1 MTIELQ
7 GVSKRFG
14 RTDAVADVDVT
25 FHAGSLTAVL
35 GPSGCGKSTL
45 LRVIG
50 GYEIP
55 DRGRVAI
62 DGKDVTQLPLRRRN
76 AGFVFQHG
84 ALFPHLSVAENVGF
98 GLAVRGVSRAARRA
112 RVAELL
118 ELVQL
123 GGFEARR
130 PHELSGGQ
138 RQRVAFARA
147 LAAEPPILL
156 LDEPFSALDV
166 HVRREL
172 RGWLREWHERT
183 AVTTVFVT
191 HDADEAMELADAV
204 VVLRDG
210 RVEQAGTPT
219 EVYESPVNAFVLGFL
234 GPANVI
240 GAPSGGAF
248 VRPHEFRV
256 GVAPF
261 DGAYRASIERIVVLA
276 GRARYECRLENGD
289 AIVVEIPDAHEPSRV
304 RERGET
310 LYVSPSRA
318 RSFLAEVV
326 A

>member
-1 MTIELQ
+1 MTIQLA
-7 GVSKRFG
+7 GVSKHFG
-14 RTDAVADVDVT
+14 STHAVDGVDVT
-25 FHAGSLTAVL
+25 FRAGTLTAVV

-55 DRGRVAI
+55 DAGRVVI
-62 DGKDVTQLPLRRRN
+62 NGDDVTQRPLRRRN

-84 ALFPHLSVAENVGF
+84 ALFPHLTVAENVGF
-98 GLAVRGVSRAARRA
+98 GLSVRGVSRAARRS

-123 GGFEARR
+123 PGYESRR

-147 LAAEPPILL
+147 LAHEPPILL

-172 RGWLREWHERT
+172 RGWLRSWHERT

-191 HDADEAMELADAV
+191 HDADEAMELADAIV
-204 VVLRDG
+204 VMRDG
-210 RVEQAGTPT
+210 RIEQAGSPT
-219 EVYESPVNAFVLGFL
+219 EIYEDPVNAFVLGFL
-234 GPANVI
+234 GPANVL
-240 GAPSGGAF
+240 GTHADGAF

-256 GVAPF
+256 AVTPF
-261 DGAYRASIERIVVLA
+261 DGAYRARIERIVPLA
-276 GRARYECRLENGD
+276 GRTRYECRLESGD
-289 AIVVEIPDAHEPSRV
+289 PIVVEVASVPGPSPART
-304 RERGET
+304 RGEV
-310 LYVSPSRA
+310 LYIAPSRA
-318 RSFLAEVV
+318 RSFLDEVV